1 MDGALWARKL
11 AGWSLKKRARP
22 PLFAHGLCAA
32 SGTPT
37 SSAETAQFTTKTTTP
52 VGETAG
58 RWSRLSETPTTPDR
72 ISRRTTGAH
81 FPLSFRFRRSPS

>member
-1 MDGALWARKL
+1 MVRCGLVISQDGR
-11 AGWSLKKRARP
+11 LKKRAP
-22 PLFAHGLCAA
+22 LLFAHGLCAA

-37 SSAETAQFTTKTTTP
+37 TSAETAQFTTKTTTP

-58 RWSRLSETPTTPDR
+58 RWSRLPETPTTPGC
-72 ISRRTTGAH
+72 ISRRTTGDH